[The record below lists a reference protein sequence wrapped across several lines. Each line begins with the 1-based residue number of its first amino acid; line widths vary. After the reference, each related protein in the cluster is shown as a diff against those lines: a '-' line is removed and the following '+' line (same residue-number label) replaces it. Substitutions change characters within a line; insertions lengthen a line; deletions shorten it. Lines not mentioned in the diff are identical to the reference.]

1 MTQKEK
7 IIAAM
12 MFAQSVKSS
21 ANRLKFDAN
30 DYGVKFPIDIADDL
44 IREAD
49 KFLKKL

>member
-1 MTQKEK
+1 MTQKDK
-7 IIAAM
+7 IVAAM

-21 ANRLKFDAN
+21 AKRLKFDAN

-49 KFLKKL
+49 EFLKTI